1 MTTPKQTVQVYLPA
15 LKAVSRMMAKAD
27 IRYYLNGV
35 HVEATAKET
44 VLVTTDGHRLLA
56 IRREAENTI
65 DAPVNFIIPGD
76 VVKLM
81 LANCMAGGR
90 SLKNAAV
97 RTVPVE
103 LRDGPTGQRWA
114 APMYR
119 LGSGCF
125 VEFEPVA
132 GKFPN
137 WRKVIPKKIPA
148 NDKPTQFRP
157 QNLVDFEDA
166 ARDLGN
172 VMKGICAITALHDGE
187 MVVIHTAYAGDT
199 GYFGVMMGLRDC
211 DAARFAGDRPAWL
224 ALPEAAT
231 PELPAA

>member
-15 LKAVSRMMAKAD
+15 LKAVSRIMAKAD

-35 HVEATAKET
+35 YVEATAKET

-56 IRREAENTI
+56 TRREAENTI

-90 SLKNAAV
+90 RLKDAVV
-97 RTVPVE
+97 RTIPVE
-103 LRDGPTGQRWA
+103 LREWPAGPRWA
-114 APMYR
+114 APMFR
-119 LGSGCF
+119 LPGAPF
-125 VEFEPVA
+125 LEFKPVE
-132 GKFPN
+132 GKFPD

-148 NDKPTQFRP
+148 NDKPTPFRP
-157 QNLVDFEDA
+157 QYLVDFEDA

-172 VMKGICAITALHDGE
+172 VSKSICAVTALHDGE
-187 MVVIHTAYAGDT
+187 MVVVRTAYAGDT
-199 GYFGVMMGLRDC
+199 GYFGVMMGLRDN
-211 DAARFAGDRPAWL
+211 DAASFAGDRPAWA
-224 ALPEAAT
+224 ALPEESIKEKA
-231 PELPAA
+231 

>member
-56 IRREAENTI
+56 TRREAENTI

-76 VVKLM
+76 IVKMM

-114 APMYR
+114 VPMLRLFGAPF
-119 LGSGCF
+119 L
-125 VEFEPVA
+125 EFKPID

-137 WRKVIPKKIPA
+137 WRKIIPKKIPA
-148 NDKPTQFRP
+148 NDKLTQFRP
-157 QNLVDFEDA
+157 QYLVDFEDA
-166 ARDLGN
+166 ARDLGS
-172 VMKGICAITALHDGE
+172 VSKGTCAVTTLHDGE
-187 MVVIHTAYAGDT
+187 MVVIRSAYAGDT
-199 GYFGVMMGLRDC
+199 GYFGVMMGLRDH
-211 DAARFAGDRPAWL
+211 DAARFAGDRPAWA
-224 ALPEAAT
+224 ALPEAST

>member
-15 LKAVSRMMAKAD
+15 LKAVSRIMAKAD

-35 HVEATAKET
+35 YVEATAKET

-56 IRREAENTI
+56 TRREAENTI

-76 VVKLM
+76 IVKMM

-90 SLKNAAV
+90 RLKDAVV

-103 LRDGPTGQRWA
+103 LREGGRWA

-119 LGSGCF
+119 LGSRCF

-132 GKFPN
+132 GKFPD

-148 NDKPTQFRP
+148 NDKPTPFRP
-157 QNLVDFEDA
+157 QYLVDFENA

-172 VMKGICAITALHDGE
+172 AMKGTCAVTALHDGE
-187 MVVIHTAYAGDT
+187 MVVIRTAYAGDT
-199 GYFGVMMGLRDC
+199 GYFGVMMGLRDH
-211 DAARFAGDRPAWL
+211 DAARFAGDRPAWA
-224 ALPEAAT
+224 ALPEESVKEKA
-231 PELPAA
+231 